1 MDNIGQ
7 CLKCLFL
14 KYNTVIQTAVK
25 SAGLY
30 GSWLTHTLLCA
41 YFSVPIQQIN
51 FISRYNNNQ
60 L

>member
-41 YFSVPIQQIN
+41 YF
-51 FISRYNNNQ
+51 
-60 L
+60 